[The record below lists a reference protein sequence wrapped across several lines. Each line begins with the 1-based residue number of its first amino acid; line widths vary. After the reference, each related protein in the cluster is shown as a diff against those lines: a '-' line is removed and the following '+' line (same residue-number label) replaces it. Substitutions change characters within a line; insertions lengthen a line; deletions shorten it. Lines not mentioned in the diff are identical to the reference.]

1 MDIDT
6 YTVYEIIVPENN
18 ERFTVKERYE
28 ALAYFR
34 DMCMVFERHY
44 TVHNS
49 TSFIQTVMVIT
60 KQWHNNPDFR
70 EED

>member
-6 YTVYEIIVPENN
+6 YTVYEIVVPETN
-18 ERFTVKERYE
+18 EQILTRERYE
-28 ALAYFR
+28 ALAYWK
-34 DMCMVFERHY
+34 DSCMVFEKHY

-49 TSFIQTVMVIT
+49 TPFIQTGMVIT
-60 KQWHNNPDFR
+60 RQWHNNPDFQ